1 MALKRKQVR
10 VSPERAAKMTNFA
23 RLSEQ
28 SLSAVGAE
36 WVHAY
41 LAHGTEAQ
49 PTPETVKLQ
58 IFLPEEVIAELD
70 AQLEADGLTLQDI
83 FEHEID
89 EIDRL

>member
-10 VSPERAAKMTNFA
+10 VSPERAEKFAAFAKLNEM
-23 RLSEQ
+23 SQ
-28 SLSAVGAE
+28 SGLGAE
-36 WVHAY
+36 WVHGY
-41 LAHGTEAQ
+41 LAHGTDAQ

-89 EIDRL
+89 QIDQL